1 MSASNSQAIRLIAL
15 LKMMTQTPGT
25 PAYFA
30 NALDVD
36 ERTIRRYVQQLRDAG
51 FPIAVDRTTGRLE
64 LASDYGVPPI
74 EFTEREALA
83 ILVLFHEAGER
94 IDGNLFASL
103 RDAAAKLASTLSP
116 GLLDFVEATRIRV
129 AMKRGA
135 VDESGTRSNA
145 MKKETETKTEIRA
158 KAEIRAETRMETN
171 ATNDGR
177 WPEDDGAP
185 SGGGRDRFFDAIFDA
200 CLARR
205 PLEARYE
212 APGAPTMTTTV
223 HPYAVFYSRAW
234 YVVAYSALHRETRTF
249 KIARFTSVEPSD
261 AKFLENLNFSLE
273 SYFGDAW
280 RFIRGPRTYRVVVR
294 FSEKVG
300 TNVAEVRW
308 HKTQQARVF
317 PDGSAELEFCVAGLS
332 EIIWW
337 ILGYGAE
344 AEALEPPELREMVAD
359 HARRVLERLERPASK
374 PSDDRGRFG
383 GNLWPRR

>member
-1 MSASNSQAIRLIAL
+1 LSASNSQAIRLIAL

-51 FPIAVDRTTGRLE
+51 FPIVADRATGRLE

-83 ILVLFHEAGER
+83 ILVLFHEAGEKL
-94 IDGNLFASL
+94 DGNLFASL
-103 RDAAAKLASTLSP
+103 RGAAAKLASTLSP
-116 GLLDFVEATRIRV
+116 ALLDFVEATRICV
-129 AMKRGA
+129 AVKRGA
-135 VDESGTRSNA
+135 VDESEKRSSA
-145 MKKETETKTEIRA
+145 AKTEMD
-158 KAEIRAETRMETN
+158 T
-171 ATNDGR
+171 TNDYSAR
-177 WPEDDGAP
+177 NPDA
-185 SGGGRDRFFDAIFDA
+185 SNGGGRDRFFDEIFNA

-205 PLEARYE
+205 PFEARYQ
-212 APGAPTMTTTV
+212 APTGPTLTTTA

-234 YVVAYSALHRETRTF
+234 YVVAYSSLHRETRTF
-249 KIARFTSVEPSD
+249 KVARFESVEPSD
-261 AKFLENLNFSLE
+261 AKFLENLNFSLD

-280 RFIRGPRTYRVVVR
+280 RFIRGPRTHRVVVR
-294 FSEKVG
+294 FSERVG

-308 HKTQQARVF
+308 HKTQQTRVF
-317 PDGSAELEFCVAGLS
+317 PDGSAELEFRVAGLT

-344 AEALEPPELREMVAD
+344 AEVLEPPELREMVAE
-359 HARRVLERLERPASK
+359 HARRVLERLANP
-374 PSDDRGRFG
+374 PSRRDDDRFET
-383 GNLWPRR
+383 NPWRRR

>member
-51 FPIAVDRTTGRLE
+51 FPIVADRATGRLE
-64 LASDYGVPPI
+64 LASDYGVPPV

-83 ILVLFHEAGER
+83 ILVLFHEAGEKL
-94 IDGNLFASL
+94 DGNLFASL
-103 RDAAAKLASTLSP
+103 RGAAAKLASTLSP
-116 GLLDFVEATRIRV
+116 TLLDFVEATRVRV
-129 AMKRGA
+129 AVKRGA
-135 VDESGTRSNA
+135 VDESEKRSSA
-145 MKKETETKTEIRA
+145 AKTEMD
-158 KAEIRAETRMETN
+158 T
-171 ATNDGR
+171 TNDYSTR
-177 WPEDDGAP
+177 NPDVS
-185 SGGGRDRFFDAIFDA
+185 SGGGRDRFFDEIFNA

-205 PLEARYE
+205 PFEARYQ
-212 APGAPTMTTTV
+212 APTGPTLTTTA

-234 YVVAYSALHRETRTF
+234 YVVAYSSLHRETRTF
-249 KIARFTSVEPSD
+249 KVARFESVEPSD
-261 AKFLENLNFSLE
+261 AKFLENLNFSLD

-280 RFIRGPRTYRVVVR
+280 RFIRGPRTHRVVVR

-308 HKTQQARVF
+308 HKTQQTRVF
-317 PDGSAELEFCVAGLS
+317 PDGSAELEFRVAGLT

-344 AEALEPPELREMVAD
+344 AEVIEPPELREMVAE
-359 HARRVLERLERPASK
+359 HARRVLERLANP
-374 PSDDRGRFG
+374 PSRRDDDRFET
-383 GNLWPRR
+383 NPWRRR

>member
-1 MSASNSQAIRLIAL
+1 
-15 LKMMTQTPGT
+15 MTQTPGT

-51 FPIAVDRTTGRLE
+51 FPIVADRATGRLE

-83 ILVLFHEAGER
+83 ILVLFHEAGEKL
-94 IDGNLFASL
+94 DGNLFASL
-103 RDAAAKLASTLSP
+103 RGAAAKLASTLSP
-116 GLLDFVEATRIRV
+116 TLLDFVEATRIRV

-135 VDESGTRSNA
+135 VDESGTRPDA
-145 MKKETETKTEIRA
+145 MKKETET
-158 KAEIRAETRMETN
+158 
-171 ATNDGR
+171 TNDYLTGN
-177 WPEDDGAP
+177 A
-185 SGGGRDRFFDAIFDA
+185 SGTSGERRDRFFDEIFDA

-205 PLEARYE
+205 PFEARYR
-212 APGAPTMTTTV
+212 GSTGPTLTTTA

-234 YVVAYSALHRETRTF
+234 YVVAYSSLHRETRTF
-249 KIARFTSVEPSD
+249 KIARFESVEPSD
-261 AKFLENLNFSLE
+261 AKFLENLNFSLD

-280 RFIRGPRTYRVVVR
+280 RFIRGPRTRRVVVR
-294 FSEKVG
+294 FSAKVG

-308 HKTQQARVF
+308 HKTQQTRVF
-317 PDGSAELEFCVAGLS
+317 PDGSAELEFRVAGLT

-344 AEALEPPELREMVAD
+344 AEVLEPPELREMVAE
-359 HARRVLERLERPASK
+359 HARRVLERFENPPTQRD
-374 PSDDRGRFG
+374 DDRFDA
-383 GNLWPRR
+383 NPWRRR

>member
-51 FPIAVDRTTGRLE
+51 FPIVADRATGRLE

-74 EFTEREALA
+74 EFTERKALA
-83 ILVLFHEAGER
+83 ILVLFHEAGEKL
-94 IDGNLFASL
+94 DGNLFASL
-103 RDAAAKLASTLSP
+103 RGAAAKLASTLSP
-116 GLLDFVEATRIRV
+116 ALLDFVEATRICV
-129 AMKRGA
+129 AVKRGA
-135 VDESGTRSNA
+135 VDASEKRSSA
-145 MKKETETKTEIRA
+145 A
-158 KAEIRAETRMETN
+158 KMEMDT
-171 ATNDGR
+171 TNDYSTR
-177 WPEDDGAP
+177 NPDAS
-185 SGGGRDRFFDAIFDA
+185 SGGGRDRFFDEIFNA

-205 PLEARYE
+205 PFEARYQ
-212 APGAPTMTTTV
+212 APTGPTLTTTA

-234 YVVAYSALHRETRTF
+234 YVVAYSSLHRETRTF
-249 KIARFTSVEPSD
+249 KVARFESVEPSD
-261 AKFLENLNFSLE
+261 AKFLENLNFSLD

-280 RFIRGPRTYRVVVR
+280 RFIRGPRTHRVVVR

-308 HKTQQARVF
+308 HKTQQTRVF
-317 PDGSAELEFCVAGLS
+317 PDGSAELEFRVAGLT

-344 AEALEPPELREMVAD
+344 AEVIEPPELREMVAE
-359 HARRVLERLERPASK
+359 HARRVLERLANP
-374 PSDDRGRFG
+374 PSRRDDDRFD

>member
-51 FPIAVDRTTGRLE
+51 FPIVADKATGRLE

-94 IDGNLFASL
+94 LDGNLFASL
-103 RDAAAKLASTLSP
+103 QGAAAKLASTLSP
-116 GLLDFVEATRIRV
+116 TLLDFVEATRVRV

-135 VDESGTRSNA
+135 VDESSTRSPA
-145 MKKETETKTEIRA
+145 TKTETKT
-158 KAEIRAETRMETN
+158 
-171 ATNDGR
+171 TNDNLNWNVSASTG
-177 WPEDDGAP
+177 D
-185 SGGGRDRFFDAIFDA
+185 GRDGFFDEIFEA
-200 CLARR
+200 CLSRR
-205 PLEARYE
+205 PFEARYQ
-212 APGAPTMTTTV
+212 GPTGPTLTTTV

-234 YVVAYSALHRETRTF
+234 YVVGYSALHRETRTF
-249 KIARFTSVEPSD
+249 KIARFASVEPSD

-280 RFIRGPRTYRVVVR
+280 RFIRGPRTHRVVVR

-308 HKTQQARVF
+308 HKTQQTRVF
-317 PDGSAELEFCVAGLS
+317 PDGSAELEFRVAGLT

-344 AEALEPPELREMVAD
+344 AEVLEPPELREMVAE
-359 HARRVLERLERPASK
+359 HARRVLERLENP
-374 PSDDRGRFG
+374 PSRRDDDRFG
-383 GNLWPRR
+383 ANPWRRR

>member
-51 FPIAVDRTTGRLE
+51 FPIVVERTTGRME

-83 ILVLFHEAGER
+83 ILVLFHEAGEKF
-94 IDGNLFASL
+94 DGNLFAAL
-103 RDAAAKLASTLSP
+103 RGAAVKLASTLSP
-116 GLLDFVEATRIRV
+116 GLLDFVEATRLRV
-129 AMKRGA
+129 AVKQGA
-135 VDESGTRSNA
+135 IDESGTRP
-145 MKKETETKTEIRA
+145 
-158 KAEIRAETRMETN
+158 N
-171 ATNDGR
+171 ATKRETGTTNDFHWMGNV
-177 WPEDDGAP
+177 GAS
-185 SGGGRDRFFDAIFDA
+185 SGDVRDRFFDEIFEA

-205 PLEARYE
+205 PFEARYQ
-212 APGAPTMTTTV
+212 GPTGPTLTTTV

-234 YVVAYSALHRETRTF
+234 YVVGYSALHRETRTF
-249 KIARFTSVEPSD
+249 KIARFASVEPSD

-280 RFIRGPRTYRVVVR
+280 RFIRGPRTQRVVVR

-308 HKTQQARVF
+308 HKTQQTRVF
-317 PDGSAELEFCVAGLS
+317 PDGSAELEFRVAGLT

-344 AEALEPPELREMVAD
+344 AEVLEPQELREMIAD
-359 HARRVLERLERPASK
+359 HARRVLERFEKKAAKRD
-374 PSDDRGRFG
+374 DDRFDA
-383 GNLWPRR
+383 NANPWRRR

>member
-51 FPIAVDRTTGRLE
+51 FPIVADRATGRLE

-83 ILVLFHEAGER
+83 ILVLFHEAGAKL
-94 IDGNLFASL
+94 DGALFASL

-116 GLLDFVEATRIRV
+116 TLLDFVEATRVRV

-135 VDESGTRSNA
+135 VDASEKRSAEMKNEMEKSNESWARNESA
-145 MKKETETKTEIRA
+145 A
-158 KAEIRAETRMETN
+158 
-171 ATNDGR
+171 ND
-177 WPEDDGAP
+177 
-185 SGGGRDRFFDAIFDA
+185 GGRDRFFDAIFDA

-205 PLEARYE
+205 PFEARYQG
-212 APGAPTMTTTV
+212 PVGPTLTTTL

-234 YVVAYSALHRETRTF
+234 YVVGYSALHRETRTF
-249 KIARFTSVEPSD
+249 KIARFESVEPSD
-261 AKFLENLNFSLE
+261 AKFLENLNFSLD

-280 RFIRGPRTYRVVVR
+280 RFIRGPRTHRVVVR

-308 HKTQQARVF
+308 HKTQRTRVF
-317 PDGSAELEFCVAGLS
+317 SDGSAELEFRVAGLT

-344 AEALEPPELREMVAD
+344 AEVVEPPELREMVAE
-359 HARRVLERLERPASK
+359 HARRVLERLERPATK
-374 PSDDRGRFG
+374 RDDDRFDA
-383 GNLWPRR
+383 NPWRRR

>member
-51 FPIAVDRTTGRLE
+51 FPIVVDRATGRLE

-83 ILVLFHEAGER
+83 ILVLFHEAGATL
-94 IDGNLFASL
+94 DGNIFASL
-103 RDAAAKLASTLSP
+103 RGAAAKLASTLSP

-129 AMKRGA
+129 AVKRGA
-135 VDESGTRSNA
+135 VDKSATRSDA
-145 MKKETETKTEIRA
+145 MNRETET
-158 KAEIRAETRMETN
+158 
-171 ATNDGR
+171 TNDDYLT
-177 WPEDDGAP
+177 ENVSA
-185 SGGGRDRFFDAIFDA
+185 SGGDGRDRFFDAIFDA

-205 PLEARYE
+205 PFEARYQ
-212 APGAPTMTTTV
+212 APTGPTLTTTA

-234 YVVAYSALHRETRTF
+234 YVVAYSSLHRETRTF
-249 KIARFTSVEPSD
+249 KIARFESVEPSD
-261 AKFLENLNFSLE
+261 VKFLENLNFSLD

-280 RFIRGPRTYRVVVR
+280 RFIRGPRTHRVVVR
-294 FSEKVG
+294 FSERVG

-308 HKTQQARVF
+308 HKTQQTRVF
-317 PDGSAELEFCVAGLS
+317 PDGSAELEFRVAGLT

-344 AEALEPPELREMVAD
+344 AEVLEPPELREMVAE
-359 HARRVLERLERPASK
+359 HARRVLERFENP
-374 PSDDRGRFG
+374 PSRRDDDRFDA
-383 GNLWPRR
+383 NPWRRR

>member
-51 FPIAVDRTTGRLE
+51 FPIVADRATGRLE

-83 ILVLFHEAGER
+83 ILVLFHEAGATL
-94 IDGNLFASL
+94 DGALFASL
-103 RDAAAKLASTLSP
+103 RGAAAKLASTLSP
-116 GLLDFVEATRIRV
+116 TLLDFVEATRVRV
-129 AMKRGA
+129 AMKRDA
-135 VDESGTRSNA
+135 VDASEKRSSA
-145 MKKETETKTEIRA
+145 SK
-158 KAEIRAETRMETN
+158 MEMNT
-171 ATNDGR
+171 TNDYSTGN
-177 WPEDDGAP
+177 
-185 SGGGRDRFFDAIFDA
+185 GGDRRDRFFDEIFDA

-205 PLEARYE
+205 PFEARYQ
-212 APGAPTMTTTV
+212 GPTGPTLTTTL

-234 YVVAYSALHRETRTF
+234 YVVGYSALHRETRTF
-249 KIARFTSVEPSD
+249 KIARFESVEPSD
-261 AKFLENLNFSLE
+261 AKFLENLNFSLD

-280 RFIRGPRTYRVVVR
+280 RFIRGSRTRRVVVR

-300 TNVAEVRW
+300 ANVAEVRW
-308 HKTQQARVF
+308 HKTQQTRIL
-317 PDGSAELEFCVAGLS
+317 PDGSVELEFRVAGLT

-344 AEALEPPELREMVAD
+344 AEVLEPPELREMVAD
-359 HARRVLERLERPASK
+359 HARRVLERLENPPSK
-374 PSDDRGRFG
+374 RDDDRFDA
-383 GNLWPRR
+383 NPWRRR

>member
-1 MSASNSQAIRLIAL
+1 MSASNSQAVRLIAL

-51 FPIAVDRTTGRLE
+51 FPVVADRATGRLE
-64 LASDYGVPPI
+64 LASDYGVPPV

-83 ILVLFHEAGER
+83 ILVLFHEAGATL
-94 IDGNLFASL
+94 DGNIFASL
-103 RDAAAKLASTLSP
+103 QGAAAKLASTLSP
-116 GLLDFVEATRIRV
+116 TLLDFVEATRIRV

-135 VDESGTRSNA
+135 VDESATRSTSTE
-145 MKKETETKTEIRA
+145 METET
-158 KAEIRAETRMETN
+158 
-171 ATNDGR
+171 TNDYSIGNVNASR
-177 WPEDDGAP
+177 GD
-185 SGGGRDRFFDAIFDA
+185 SRDRFFDAIFDA

-205 PLEARYE
+205 PLEARYQ
-212 APGAPTMTTTV
+212 GPTGPTLTTTL

-234 YVVAYSALHRETRTF
+234 YVVGYSALHRETRTF
-249 KIARFTSVEPSD
+249 KIARFASVEPSE
-261 AKFLENLNFSLE
+261 AKFLENLNFSLD

-280 RFIRGPRTYRVVVR
+280 RFIRGPRTHRVVVR

-308 HKTQQARVF
+308 HKTQQTRVF
-317 PDGSAELEFCVAGLS
+317 PDGSAELEFRVAGLT

-344 AEALEPPELREMVAD
+344 AEVLEPPELREMVAE
-359 HARRVLERLERPASK
+359 HARRVLERFENPPSK
-374 PSDDRGRFG
+374 RDDARFDS
-383 GNLWPRR
+383 NPWRRR

>member
-51 FPIAVDRTTGRLE
+51 FPIVADRATGRLE
-64 LASDYGVPPI
+64 LASDYGVPPV

-83 ILVLFHEAGER
+83 ILVLFHEAGATL
-94 IDGNLFASL
+94 DGNLFASL
-103 RDAAAKLASTLSP
+103 RGAAAKLASTLSP
-116 GLLDFVEATRIRV
+116 TLLDFVEATRSRV

-135 VDESGTRSNA
+135 VDKSSA
-145 MKKETETKTEIRA
+145 CPSSTKPEPEI
-158 KAEIRAETRMETN
+158 TNDYPMENLN
-171 ATNDGR
+171 AT
-177 WPEDDGAP
+177 
-185 SGGGRDRFFDAIFDA
+185 SGDSRDRFFDAIFDA

-205 PLEARYE
+205 PFEARYQG
-212 APGAPTMTTTV
+212 PGGPTLTTTV

-234 YVVAYSALHRETRTF
+234 YVVGYSSLHRETRTF
-249 KIARFTSVEPSD
+249 KIARFESVEPSD
-261 AKFLENLNFSLE
+261 AKFLENLNFSLD

-280 RFIRGPRTYRVVVR
+280 RFIRGPRTRRVVVR

-300 TNVAEVRW
+300 ANVAEVRW
-308 HKTQQARVF
+308 HKTQQTRVL
-317 PDGSAELEFCVAGLS
+317 PNGSVELEFRVAGLT

-344 AEALEPPELREMVAD
+344 AEVLEPPELREMVAE
-359 HARRVLERLERPASK
+359 HARRVLERFENPPSK
-374 PSDDRGRFG
+374 RDDDRFG

>member
-1 MSASNSQAIRLIAL
+1 MSASNSQAVRLIAL

-51 FPIAVDRTTGRLE
+51 FPVVADRATGRLE
-64 LASDYGVPPI
+64 LASDYGVPPV

-83 ILVLFHEAGER
+83 ILVLFHEAGATL
-94 IDGNLFASL
+94 DGNIFASL
-103 RDAAAKLASTLSP
+103 QGAAAKLASTLSP
-116 GLLDFVEATRIRV
+116 TLLDFVEATRIRV

-135 VDESGTRSNA
+135 VDESATRSTSTE
-145 MKKETETKTEIRA
+145 METET
-158 KAEIRAETRMETN
+158 
-171 ATNDGR
+171 TNDYSIGNVNASR
-177 WPEDDGAP
+177 GD
-185 SGGGRDRFFDAIFDA
+185 SRDRFFDAIFDV

-205 PLEARYE
+205 PLEARYQ
-212 APGAPTMTTTV
+212 GPTGPTLTTTL

-234 YVVAYSALHRETRTF
+234 YVVGYSALHRETRTF
-249 KIARFTSVEPSD
+249 KIARFASVEPSE
-261 AKFLENLNFSLE
+261 AKFLENLNFSLD

-280 RFIRGPRTYRVVVR
+280 RFIRGPRTHRVVVR

-308 HKTQQARVF
+308 HKTQQTRVF
-317 PDGSAELEFCVAGLS
+317 PDGSAELEFRVAGLT

-344 AEALEPPELREMVAD
+344 AEVLEPPELREMVAE
-359 HARRVLERLERPASK
+359 HARRVLERFENPPSK
-374 PSDDRGRFG
+374 RDDARFDS
-383 GNLWPRR
+383 NPWRRR

>member
-1 MSASNSQAIRLIAL
+1 
-15 LKMMTQTPGT
+15 MTQTPGT

-51 FPIAVDRTTGRLE
+51 FPIVADRATGRLE

-83 ILVLFHEAGER
+83 ILVLFHEAGAKL
-94 IDGNLFASL
+94 DGKLFASL
-103 RDAAAKLASTLSP
+103 QDAAAKLASTLSP
-116 GLLDFVEATRIRV
+116 TLLDFVEATRVRV
-129 AMKRGA
+129 GVKRGA
-135 VDESGTRSNA
+135 VDESSPRLP
-145 MKKETETKTEIRA
+145 ETK
-158 KAEIRAETRMETN
+158 AEMET
-171 ATNDGR
+171 TNDYSTGN
-177 WPEDDGAP
+177 GNAAN
-185 SGGGRDRFFDAIFDA
+185 GGGRERFFDEIFDA

-205 PLEARYE
+205 PFEARYQG
-212 APGAPTMTTTV
+212 PIGPTLTTTV

-234 YVVAYSALHRETRTF
+234 YVVGYSALHRETRTF
-249 KIARFTSVEPSD
+249 KVARFASVEPSD
-261 AKFLENLNFSLE
+261 AKFLENLNFSLD

-280 RFIRGPRTYRVVVR
+280 RFIRGPRTHRVVVR

-308 HKTQQARVF
+308 HKTQQTRVF
-317 PDGSAELEFCVAGLS
+317 PDGSAELEFRVAGLS

-344 AEALEPPELREMVAD
+344 AEVLEPPELREMVAE
-359 HARRVLERLERPASK
+359 HARRVLERLEKPASQR
-374 PSDDRGRFG
+374 DDARADA
-383 GNLWPRR
+383 NPWRRR

>member
-51 FPIAVDRTTGRLE
+51 FPIAADRTTGRLE

-83 ILVLFHEAGER
+83 ILVLFHEAGAKL
-94 IDGNLFASL
+94 DGALFASL

-116 GLLDFVEATRIRV
+116 TLLDFVEATRTRV

-135 VDESGTRSNA
+135 VDESAKSLPE
-145 MKKETETKTEIRA
+145 MKTSTQTP
-158 KAEIRAETRMETN
+158 TLG
-171 ATNDGR
+171 DY
-177 WPEDDGAP
+177 P
-185 SGGGRDRFFDAIFDA
+185 SGNVDASSGGRERFFDEIFDA

-205 PLEARYE
+205 PFEARYQG
-212 APGAPTMTTTV
+212 PVGPVLTTTL

-234 YVVAYSALHRETRTF
+234 YVVGYSALHRETRTF
-249 KIARFTSVEPSD
+249 KIARFASVEPSD
-261 AKFLENLNFSLE
+261 VKFLENLNFSLE

-280 RFIRGPRTYRVVVR
+280 RFIRGPRTHRVVVR

-308 HKTQQARVF
+308 HKTQRTRVF
-317 PDGSAELEFCVAGLS
+317 PDGSAELEFRVAGLT

-344 AEALEPPELREMVAD
+344 AEVVEPPELREMVAE
-359 HARRVLERLERPASK
+359 HARRVLERLEKKAAKRD
-374 PSDDRGRFG
+374 DDRRSATF
-383 GNLWPRR
+383 WRRG

>member
-51 FPIAVDRTTGRLE
+51 FPIVADRTTGRLE
-64 LASDYGVPPI
+64 LASDYGVPPV

-83 ILVLFHEAGER
+83 ILVLFHEAGAKL
-94 IDGNLFASL
+94 DGALFASL

-116 GLLDFVEATRIRV
+116 TLLDFVEATRVRV

-135 VDESGTRSNA
+135 VDESEKRSSG
-145 MKKETETKTEIRA
+145 MKMETEKTA
-158 KAEIRAETRMETN
+158 
-171 ATNDGR
+171 DYS
-177 WPEDDGAP
+177 AP
-185 SGGGRDRFFDAIFDA
+185 DGGRDRFFDAIFDA

-205 PLEARYE
+205 PFEARYRG
-212 APGAPTMTTTV
+212 PVGPTLTTTV

-234 YVVAYSALHRETRTF
+234 YVVGYSALHRETRTF
-249 KIARFTSVEPSD
+249 KIARFESVEPSD

-280 RFIRGPRTYRVVVR
+280 RFIRGPRTHRVVVR

-308 HKTQQARVF
+308 HKTQQTRVF
-317 PDGSAELEFCVAGLS
+317 PDGSAELEFRVAGLT

-344 AEALEPPELREMVAD
+344 AEVVEPPELREMVAE
-359 HARRVLERLERPASK
+359 HARRVLERLERPSEK
-374 PSDDRGRFG
+374 RNDDRDDA
-383 GNLWPRR
+383 NPWRRR